1 MIAEDEGAGHG
12 TGGDEGENYFVSMTD
27 MMVGVL
33 FVFIIMLMTF
43 ALDFRRTTDTQED
56 ALQVAQQVAAKL
68 DRLQSDVRNEISRL
82 DRVAQ
87 DRQALLTDIRRQLA
101 QEGINVQIDE
111 ANGVLRLTEDAV
123 RFAPGR
129 ADLVDTNKDNVGKIA
144 RVLARVLPK
153 YTPCRA
159 GGDKPGGDK
168 PGCTPPAGA
177 AIETVFIE
185 GHTDSTGSDADNWML
200 STARAVATYR
210 ELVAVSPAL
219 RSFLNV
225 RREEVLSVSGYA
237 ATRPIDARTVREAFD
252 RNRRIDLRF
261 VMETD
266 SRQGLSRILSVTD
279 DMRGEIAR
287 LRSAAGGGE

>member
-56 ALQVAQQVAAKL
+56 ALVVAQQVAEKL
-68 DRLQSDVRNEISRL
+68 DRLQGDVRGEIARL
-82 DRVAQ
+82 DQVAQ
-87 DRQALLTDIRRQLA
+87 DRQAMLSDIRRQLA
-101 QEGINVQIDE
+101 QEGLNVQIDE

-129 ADLVDTNKDNVGKIA
+129 ADLVDANKDNVGKIA

-153 YTPCRA
+153 YTPCR
-159 GGDKPGGDK
+159 GGVGAEK
-168 PGCTPPAGA
+168 PGCTPLAGA

-185 GHTDSTGSDADNWML
+185 GHTDTTGQDAENWML

-210 ELVAVSPAL
+210 ELVAVAPAL
-219 RSFLNV
+219 RALLNL

-237 ATRPIDARTVREAFD
+237 ATRPIDARVAREAFD

-279 DMRGEIAR
+279 DMQGEISR
-287 LRSAAGGGE
+287 LRSAAGGGK

>member
-1 MIAEDEGAGHG
+1 MIAEDDGAGHG
-12 TGGDEGENYFVSMTD
+12 AGTDEGENYFVSMTD

-129 ADLVDTNKDNVGKIA
+129 ADLVDTNKENVGKIA

-153 YTPCRA
+153 YTSCRA
-159 GGDKPGGDK
+159 GGDKPG
-168 PGCTPPAGA
+168 CIPPAGA

-210 ELVAVSPAL
+210 ELVAVAPAL

-237 ATRPIDARTVREAFD
+237 STRPIDARGVREAFD

-287 LRSAAGGGE
+287 LRAAAGGGE